1 MKNVMFLS
9 FFLSV
14 GPQGERVAFLFLRR
28 MISRGFSASN
38 MPGVQRLRYC
48 TRPFERNTRGTLG
61 VCILQV
67 ANFFFLDGT
76 LQVVL
81 EQETHV
87 LK

>member
-1 MKNVMFLS
+1 MLCFFLS

-76 LQVVL
+76 FTVVFKHK
-81 EQETHV
+81 THV